1 MNEQGIVQFIC
12 ADIRAHASFRYAIPN
27 NFSVVWT
34 RNQRNPRDIA
44 SLSSGS
50 VSLTKTIS
58 RLLLTPTILK
68 SVSS

>member
-1 MNEQGIVQFIC
+1 MQFIC
-12 ADIRAHASFRYAIPN
+12 ADIHAQASFRLAIPN

-50 VSLTKTIS
+50 VGLTVTIS

-68 SVSS
+68 SVSY